1 LISRFRWEE
10 EMKDVKDRTAGGEG
24 PGDDEFM
31 RAAMEEARA
40 GLAEGGVPIGAVLVE
55 DGKIIGRGRN
65 RRVQDGDQLI
75 HAEID
80 CLRNARRTGGYIGT
94 TLYSTMMPCYL
105 CAGAAV
111 QFGIRRVVA
120 GEAES
125 APEARTFMES
135 FGIEVVDLNQSEA
148 KELLAEFIRRR
159 PGLWE
164 EFLAECNPDIF

>member
-1 LISRFRWEE
+1 MED
-10 EMKDVKDRTAGGEG
+10 KTAGGMKR
-24 PGDDEFM
+24 DLEFM
-31 RAAMEEARA
+31 GAAIEEARA

-94 TLYSTMMPCYL
+94 TLYSTMMPCHL

-111 QFGIRRVVA
+111 QFGIKRVVA

-125 APEARTFMES
+125 APEAGAFMEAH
-135 FGIEVVDLNQSEA
+135 GIEVVDLNIEDP
-148 KELLAEFIRRR
+148 KELLAEFIRLR
-159 PGLWE
+159 PGLWDR
-164 EFLAECNPDIF
+164 FLAEVSPDLF

>member
-1 LISRFRWEE
+1 
-10 EMKDVKDRTAGGEG
+10 MKSDQ
-24 PGDDEFM
+24 EFM
-31 RAAMEEARA
+31 RAAIEEARA

-55 DGKIIGRGRN
+55 DGEIIGKGRN
-65 RRVQDGDQLI
+65 RRVQEADQLM

-80 CLRNARRTGGYIGT
+80 CLRHARLTGGYMGT

-111 QFGIRRVVA
+111 QFGIKRVVA

-125 APEARTFMES
+125 APEAREFMES
-135 FGIEVVDLNQSEA
+135 HGIEVVNLDLAEP
-148 KELLAEFIRRR
+148 KELLEEFIRRR
-159 PGLWE
+159 PGLWD

>member
-1 LISRFRWEE
+1 
-10 EMKDVKDRTAGGEG
+10 MKLRPRSGADRMKAKV
-24 PGDDEFM
+24 DKFM
-31 RAAMEEARA
+31 KAAIEEARA
-40 GLAEGGVPIGAVLVE
+40 GLAEGGLPIGAVLVE
-55 DGKIIGRGRN
+55 EGKIIGRGRN
-65 RRVQDGDQLI
+65 RRVQDEDQLM

-80 CLRNARRTGGYIGT
+80 CLRNARLTGGYIGT

-111 QFGIRRVVA
+111 QFGIKKVVA

-125 APEARTFMES
+125 APEARVFMES
-135 FGIEVVDLNQSEA
+135 HGIEVVDQDLAEC

-159 PGLWE
+159 PGLWD

>member
-1 LISRFRWEE
+1 MMRS
-10 EMKDVKDRTAGGEG
+10 
-24 PGDDEFM
+24 DEKFM
-31 RAAMEEARA
+31 RAAILEAKE

-55 DGKIIGRGRN
+55 EGRIIGRGRN
-65 RRVQDGDQLI
+65 RRVQDSDQLM

-80 CLRNARRTGGYIGT
+80 CLRDARLTGGYMGT

-111 QFGIRRVVA
+111 QFGIKRVVA

-125 APEARTFMES
+125 APEARKFMES
-135 FGIEVVDLNQSEA
+135 HGIEVVDLNLAEP

-159 PGLWE
+159 PGLWDQ
-164 EFLAECNPDIF
+164 FLAECNPDIF